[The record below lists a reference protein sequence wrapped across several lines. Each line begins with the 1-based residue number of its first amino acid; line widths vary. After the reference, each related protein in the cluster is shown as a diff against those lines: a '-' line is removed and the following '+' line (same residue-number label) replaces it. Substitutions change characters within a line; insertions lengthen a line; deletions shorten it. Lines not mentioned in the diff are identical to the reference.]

1 VEPVEWH
8 VSCAERDWPQLPE
21 MEGVTNEEL
30 LEMIAEMDEG
40 DLMEACD
47 EVGVDWADFSS
58 EDEMRVALRV
68 HYGVGDEADEAAPAA
83 ADAGDEDEDDEELQ
97 EQRELIEMM
106 DYEDAAEALAE
117 EGVEV
122 LEDTLEWMQS
132 ALLAHFTGRPIPGP
146 GASLSG
152 GGDVEDFDD
161 TDRSQASTHVAE
173 DAVYSGYLS
182 KVAEGKIQ
190 SKRKPKRLYF
200 ELMSSS
206 LVYYE
211 NPGGRRLREIDLS
224 TAADI
229 RPKVSALEKDR
240 AKDASAMQLV
250 TPLRTWELHA
260 DDPEKAAEWIRMLRK
275 QMEVIS
281 GSLAEEAGLDLH
293 DDDVIEHAF
302 GTFEQ
307 YAVPGADGEEVL
319 TKASL
324 EDLLREEVGFA
335 ANQEYIDAVFDKFDK
350 NNSRDIDVDEF
361 LGIYKF
367 MFLVQ

>member
-1 VEPVEWH
+1 MFSLVYLSPT
-8 VSCAERDWPQLPE
+8 SC
-21 MEGVTNEEL
+21 
-30 LEMIAEMDEG
+30 
-40 DLMEACD
+40 
-47 EVGVDWADFSS
+47 F
-58 EDEMRVALRV
+58 
-68 HYGVGDEADEAAPAA
+68 
-83 ADAGDEDEDDEELQ
+83 
-97 EQRELIEMM
+97 
-106 DYEDAAEALAE
+106 
-117 EGVEV
+117 
-122 LEDTLEWMQS
+122 
-132 ALLAHFTGRPIPGP
+132 
-146 GASLSG
+146 
-152 GGDVEDFDD
+152 
-161 TDRSQASTHVAE
+161 
-173 DAVYSGYLS
+173 LS

-302 GTFEQ
+302 STFEQ